1 MIAAQPSGKTGID
14 LDIDLATRPQF
25 RQMSRSNQRQSSLRG
40 TGLAGATFHLHN
52 SVRINTCVN
61 CPIQLLFYLT
71 GWFKQTN
78 DCESCEKRSTMST
91 VRHVRPCCF
100 FFCFFCLWIFYSGN
114 CFLLYL
120 LSFIFSLSLALFH
133 VADTRVYFVYL
144 FGVFERIN
152 LVCSHVN
159 GSDSHR

>member
-1 MIAAQPSGKTGID
+1 VIAAQPSGKTGID

-100 FFCFFCLWIFYSGN
+100 FLFFLFVDFFTVETVSFFISS
-114 CFLLYL
+114 LL
-120 LSFIFSLSLALFH
+120 FSLSLSLCSTLL
-133 VADTRVYFVYL
+133 TRVFISFICLEYL
-144 FGVFERIN
+144 RESI
-152 LVCSHVN
+152 
-159 GSDSHR
+159 